1 MLVME
6 IKPYGARFRIGKE
19 EMKTSPKVKVY
30 ARGFH
35 FADRDA
41 IE

>member
-1 MLVME
+1 ME
-6 IKPYGARFRIGKE
+6 IKPYGARFRIGKKE

>member
-1 MLVME
+1 MNQVHTHGE
-6 IKPYGARFRIGKE
+6 K

-35 FADRDA
+35 FTGQDA
-41 IE
+41 IECMVHL